1 MGEVLEIAKALVQP
15 TVKLMDLVSGAI
27 GKAYEPRHKRKMADA
42 TAYEIGVI
50 GQAMRNAAD
59 LPVVYNQEGVAI
71 NSEDFQRLMQR
82 AGTRLALQ
90 ETIKQA
96 NIECIV
102 DNAYEI
108 LDKEENCSQ
117 EPVEQGWINR
127 FFDSVATVTDE
138 DLQQLWGK
146 VLAGEVKQPRSF
158 SLRTLETLKNLS
170 KHEAELFQK
179 IASCIVSFNKDMF
192 LTSNTELLGK
202 YGIFYGE
209 ILELDECGLINSDG
223 LISLNPMV
231 SNSNPLAVLN
241 SSKLIL
247 LQGLKSE
254 DEQISIG
261 EFSLTRAG
269 KELFGLLESSS
280 NDEYLFDLAE
290 EIVRN
295 NTKKVKAS
303 VHQINSMNADRVN
316 YQTEALREYPT
327 SSNNT
332 D

>member
-1 MGEVLEIAKALVQP
+1 MGEALEIAKVLVEP
-15 TVKLMDLVSGAI
+15 TMKLIDLVGGAI
-27 GKAYEPRHKRKMADA
+27 GTAYEPRHKRKMADA
-42 TAYEIGVI
+42 TAYEISVV

-59 LPVVYNQEGVAI
+59 LPVLYNQDGVAI

-96 NIECIV
+96 NIESIV

-127 FFDSVATVTDE
+127 FFDSVANISDK
-138 DLQQLWGK
+138 DLQQLWSK

-170 KHEAELFQK
+170 KHEAEVFQK
-179 IASCIVSFNKDMF
+179 IASCIVSFDEDMF
-192 LTSNTELLGK
+192 LTSNTTLLDK
-202 YGIFYGE
+202 YGIFYEE
-209 ILELDECGLINSDG
+209 IIELDECGLINSDG
-223 LISLNPMV
+223 FISLNPMV
-231 SNSNPLAVLN
+231 SNSKSIAIIN
-241 SSKLIL
+241 SSKMIL
-247 LQGLKSE
+247 LKGLKSE
-254 DEQISIG
+254 DELITIG
-261 EFSLTRAG
+261 EFSLTKAG
-269 KELFGLLESSS
+269 KELFSLLESSS

-290 EIVRN
+290 EIVKS

-303 VHQINSMNADRVN
+303 VHQINSINTGVIS
-316 YQTEALREYPT
+316 YQKAALREYPT
-327 SSNNT
+327 SNNKA

>member
-1 MGEVLEIAKALVQP
+1 MGEALEIAKVLVEP
-15 TVKLMDLVSGAI
+15 TMKLIDLVGGAI
-27 GKAYEPRHKRKMADA
+27 GTAYEPRHKRKMADA
-42 TAYEIGVI
+42 TAYEISVV

-59 LPVVYNQEGVAI
+59 LPVVYNQDGVAI

-96 NIECIV
+96 NIESVV

-108 LDKEENCSQ
+108 LEKEENCSQ

-179 IASCIVSFNKDMF
+179 IAPYIIGLNGDLF
-192 LTSNTELLGK
+192 LSSNFEILEK
-202 YGIFYGE
+202 YGIKYGD
-209 ILELDECGLINSDG
+209 IINLDECGLIS
-223 LISLNPMV
+223 
-231 SNSNPLAVLN
+231 SNSFVSLDSTLSETKPIALYNKMRLA
-241 SSKLIL
+241 II
-247 LQGLKSE
+247 QGTESTE
-254 DEQISIG
+254 ISISIG
-261 EFSLTRAG
+261 AFSLTKVG
-269 KELFGLLESSS
+269 QELYNLLDCMPN
-280 NDEYLFDLAE
+280 NDYLYDIAE
-290 EIVRN
+290 EMA
-295 NTKKVKAS
+295 KKNMKIAKVS
-303 VHQINSMNADRVN
+303 IHQINYNDAGVIS
-316 YQTEALREYPT
+316 YQKAVLREYPT
-327 SSNNT
+327 SSNKT